1 MMRRL
6 LALVL
11 GGLLINATGCAW
23 RADFSPRPTAAASP
37 GPGAVGSIEGASA
50 PVQRYIA
57 ERHELEI
64 ITPESELQ
72 KSWESL
78 VAFCATLQC
87 EVISSSF
94 TARTGD
100 SIPSG
105 AASVRVVPPDLA
117 KLIAHIEK
125 LGKIAQH
132 TTERED
138 KTTEVV
144 DTDAKVKNL
153 TAFRDNL
160 RAMLA
165 RPSAT
170 VKDLIDIQKQLAD
183 TQAQLDSETANRKV
197 LANQTEKIAVQLSF
211 QITESR
217 GSSRGL
223 ALIGDALSESGSLLA
238 ESTAALIYAIVAVIP
253 WLIVIVPALWLL
265 VRYWRKWRR
274 NRPVSLPRPQSAP

>member
-11 GGLLINATGCAW
+11 GGLLITATGCAR

-37 GPGAVGSIEGASA
+37 GPAAVGSIESAST

-57 ERHELEI
+57 ERHEFEI
-64 ITPESELQ
+64 ITPESEIQ

-78 VAFCATLQC
+78 VNFCGTIQC

-105 AASVRVVPPDLA
+105 AASLRVVPPDLA
-117 KLIAHIEK
+117 KLIAHIET

-170 VKDLIDIQKQLAD
+170 VKDLIEIQKELAD
-183 TQAQLDSETANRKV
+183 TQSQLDSETANRKV
-197 LANQTEKIAVQLSF
+197 LANETEKIAVQISF
-211 QITESR
+211 QIKESR
-217 GSSRGL
+217 GSSRGF
-223 ALIGDALSESGSLLA
+223 ALIGDALGESGTLLA
-238 ESTAALIYAIVAVIP
+238 GSTAALISVIVAVIP
-253 WLIVIVPALWLL
+253 WLIVIVPAFWLL
-265 VRYWRKWRR
+265 ARLWRKWRR
-274 NRPVSLPRPQSAP
+274 NRRISPPPPPSTP

>member
-1 MMRRL
+1 
-6 LALVL
+6 
-11 GGLLINATGCAW
+11 
-23 RADFSPRPTAAASP
+23 
-37 GPGAVGSIEGASA
+37 VGSIESAST

-57 ERHELEI
+57 ERHEFEI
-64 ITPESELQ
+64 ITPESEIQ

-78 VAFCATLQC
+78 VNFCGTIQC

-105 AASVRVVPPDLA
+105 AASLRVVPPDLA
-117 KLIAHIEK
+117 KLIAHIET

-170 VKDLIDIQKQLAD
+170 VKDLIEIQKELAD
-183 TQAQLDSETANRKV
+183 TQSQLDSETANRKV
-197 LANQTEKIAVQLSF
+197 LANETEKIAVQISF
-211 QITESR
+211 QIKESR
-217 GSSRGL
+217 GSSRGF
-223 ALIGDALSESGSLLA
+223 ALIGDALGESGTLLA
-238 ESTAALIYAIVAVIP
+238 GSTAALISVIVAVIP
-253 WLIVIVPALWLL
+253 WLIVIVPAFWLL
-265 VRYWRKWRR
+265 ARLWRKWRR
-274 NRPVSLPRPQSAP
+274 NRRISPPPPPSTP

>member
-1 MMRRL
+1 M
-6 LALVL
+6 
-11 GGLLINATGCAW
+11 
-23 RADFSPRPTAAASP
+23 
-37 GPGAVGSIEGASA
+37 A
-50 PVQRYIA
+50 PAQRYIA
-57 ERHELEI
+57 ERHEFEI

-78 VAFCATLQC
+78 VTFCSTLQC

-94 TARTGD
+94 TARAGD
-100 SIPSG
+100 SVPSG
-105 AASVRVVPPDLA
+105 NASLRVVPPDLA

-153 TAFRDNL
+153 TTFRDNL

-170 VKDLIDIQKQLAD
+170 VKDLIEIQKQLTE
-183 TQAQLDSETANRKV
+183 TQSQLDSETTNRKV
-197 LANQTEKIAVQLSF
+197 LANETEKIAVQLSF
-211 QITESR
+211 QIRESR
-217 GSSRGL
+217 GSARGL
-223 ALIGDALSESGSLLA
+223 ALIGDALRESGTLLA
-238 ESTAALIYAIVAVIP
+238 ESTAALIYVIVAVIP

-265 VRYWRKWRR
+265 VRAWRKWRR
-274 NRPVSLPRPQSAP
+274 KRRVSPPPPQSTP

>member
-1 MMRRL
+1 M
-6 LALVL
+6 
-11 GGLLINATGCAW
+11 
-23 RADFSPRPTAAASP
+23 
-37 GPGAVGSIEGASA
+37 A
-50 PVQRYIA
+50 PAQRYIA
-57 ERHELEI
+57 ERHEFEI

-78 VAFCATLQC
+78 IAFCATIQC
-87 EVISSSF
+87 EVISSGF
-94 TARTGD
+94 TARAGD

-105 AASVRVVPPDLA
+105 NASLRVVPPDLA
-117 KLIAHIEK
+117 KLIAQIEK

-165 RPSAT
+165 KPSAT
-170 VKDLIDIQKQLAD
+170 VNDLIEIQKQLAD
-183 TQAQLDSETANRKV
+183 TQSQLDSETTNRKI
-197 LANQTEKIAVQLSF
+197 LANETEKIAVHLSF
-211 QITESR
+211 QIRESR
-217 GSSRGL
+217 GSARGL
-223 ALIGDALSESGSLLA
+223 ALIGDALRESGTLLA
-238 ESTAALIYAIVAVIP
+238 ESTAALIYVIVAVIP

-265 VRYWRKWRR
+265 VRAWRKWRR
-274 NRPVSLPRPQSAP
+274 KRPVSSPPPQSTP